1 MNSIKLTEC
10 DKQQHCNKQQQQQ
23 QPSSKSEGEKNFSWV
38 QKLTEDRAGDLS
50 GASQCFDFIK

>member
-10 DKQQHCNKQQQQQ
+10 DNKQHCNKQQQ

-38 QKLTEDRAGDLS
+38 QKLTGDRAGVLS